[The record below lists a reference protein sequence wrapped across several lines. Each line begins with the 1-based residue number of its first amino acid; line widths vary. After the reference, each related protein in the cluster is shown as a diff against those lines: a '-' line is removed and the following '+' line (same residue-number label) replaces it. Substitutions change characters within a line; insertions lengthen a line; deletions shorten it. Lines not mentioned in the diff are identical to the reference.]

1 MPTVTLSP
9 TYKKLAA
16 ARSAAAN
23 LNLSHLSDLPGAS
36 STATATKLDYLRHLS
51 MTPNAFAPIA
61 VNDPD
66 LRFVTITPE
75 GTLTVLHGIHPSCS
89 QWDNN
94 LT

>member
-23 LNLSHLSDLPGAS
+23 LDLSHLSDLPGAS

-51 MTPNAFAPIA
+51 MTPNAFAPTA

-66 LRFVTITPE
+66 LRFVT
-75 GTLTVLHGIHPSCS
+75 PSCS